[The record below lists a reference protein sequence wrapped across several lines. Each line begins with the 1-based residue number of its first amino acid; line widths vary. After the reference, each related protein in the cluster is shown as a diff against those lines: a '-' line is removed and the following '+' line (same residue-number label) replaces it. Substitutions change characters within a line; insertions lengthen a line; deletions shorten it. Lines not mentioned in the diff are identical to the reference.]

1 MSDSDESRIMRGPR
15 STQMVFAAL
24 ARGKKN
30 KKRTVL
36 TMEKREE
43 RTKKQSLCSQNSFSR
58 ISIDRHVVVRYKTVY
73 KSRFGI
79 GKNSALCLPEKTIKS
94 RQLNYSF
101 SVLKLV

>member
-43 RTKKQSLCSQNSFSR
+43 RTKK
-58 ISIDRHVVVRYKTVY
+58 
-73 KSRFGI
+73 
-79 GKNSALCLPEKTIKS
+79 TIPLFAK
-94 RQLNYSF
+94 
-101 SVLKLV
+101 